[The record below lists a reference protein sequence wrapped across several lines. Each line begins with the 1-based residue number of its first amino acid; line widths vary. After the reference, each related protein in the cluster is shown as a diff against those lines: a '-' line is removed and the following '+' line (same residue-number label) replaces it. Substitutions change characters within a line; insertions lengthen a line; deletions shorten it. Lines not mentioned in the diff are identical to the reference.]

1 MFKPLIL
8 VVKKTKT
15 LVICACALTIGTIY
29 VTTAQ
34 AQQSLGIAAVVNDEM
49 ISIYDLNSRLAAV
62 VAFAGIPN
70 TPETRRRIAPQ
81 VLRSLIDERIKL
93 QEANLLQ
100 ISSNPRDISDEKA
113 DLERQNGMKPGQLK
127 EFIKQRG
134 LQGATIDSQME
145 SRSLWKRMV
154 STIFTRGIIITDDEI
169 TETFEKLKSNKGKP
183 EDLVFEIF
191 LPISQPEQEKDVS
204 RLAERLIQQ
213 IRDGSNF
220 SAIAQNFSQSS
231 SAGNGG
237 NLGWTLRGQHDAELN
252 QIISTLRPGQIAG
265 PLRTQDGIYI
275 VLLKATRKSRGLD
288 GPPAGPE
295 KVKLY
300 QLHLALPKNPAAQLI
315 AQQMQLAQSETRSL
329 NGCVNMDKVAKKIG
343 SPLSG
348 ELGTF
353 EISKISPQMQ
363 SLVKNVSTGQASA
376 PQQIPEGVIVLMV
389 CDRIVPKI
397 KKRTPE
403 QQRQSIQRQLLTE
416 RLNLAATRYI
426 RDLRRASFIDVRL
439 GNQ

>member
-1 MFKPLIL
+1 MFEPLKLAI
-8 VVKKTKT
+8 KKANT
-15 LVICACALTIGTIY
+15 LVICAAAIAIGNFYLSST
-29 VTTAQ
+29 Q

-49 ISIYDLNSRLAAV
+49 ISIYDLNSRLTAV
-62 VAFAGIPN
+62 IAFAGLPD
-70 TPETRRRIAPQ
+70 TPETRRRIAAQ

-100 ISSNPRDISDEKA
+100 ITSSPREISDEKN

-127 EFIKQRG
+127 EFIKERG
-134 LQGATIDSQME
+134 IQEPSIDTQME
-145 SRSLWKRMV
+145 VRSLWKRMV
-154 STIFTRGIIITDDEI
+154 STIFTRGITITDEEV
-169 TETFEKLKSNKGKP
+169 TETFEKLKNNKGKP

-191 LPISQPEQEKDVS
+191 LPISQPDQEQDVT

-213 IRDGSNF
+213 IRGGSNF

-237 NLGWTLRGQHDAELN
+237 DLGWTLRGQHDAELN

-265 PLRTQDGIYI
+265 PVRTQDGIYI
-275 VLLKATRKSRGLD
+275 VLLQATRKSRGLD

-300 QLHLALPKNPAAQLI
+300 QLHLALPPNPAAQLI
-315 AQQMQLAQSETRSL
+315 TQQMQLAQTETRGL
-329 NGCVNMDKVAKKIG
+329 NGCVDMDTLAKKIG

-363 SLVKNVSTGQASA
+363 SLVKNVPTGQASA

-389 CDRIVPKI
+389 CERIVPKI
-397 KKRTPE
+397 KTRTPE
-403 QQRQSIQRQLLTE
+403 QQRESIRRQLMGE
-416 RLNLAATRYI
+416 RLNLAAKRYI

-439 GNQ
+439 GNK

>member
-8 VVKKTKT
+8 AINKVKALT
-15 LVICACALTIGTIY
+15 VCACALAIGATY
-29 VTTAQ
+29 LTNAH

-62 VAFAGIPN
+62 VAFAGIPD
-70 TPETRRRIAPQ
+70 TPETRRRITSQ

-100 ISSNPRDISDEKA
+100 ITSDPRDISDEKS
-113 DLERQNGMKPGQLK
+113 DLERQNGMKRGQLK

-134 LQGATIDSQME
+134 LQETTIESQME
-145 SRSLWKRMV
+145 ARSLWKRMV
-154 STIFTRGIIITDDEI
+154 STIFTRGITITDEEV
-169 TETFEKLKSNKGKP
+169 TETFEKVKSNKGKL

-191 LPISQPEQEKDVS
+191 LPISQPEQEQDVS
-204 RLAERLIQQ
+204 RLAERLMQQ
-213 IRDGSNF
+213 IRGGSNF

-252 QIISTLRPGQIAG
+252 QIISTLRLGQIAG

-275 VLLKATRKSRGLD
+275 VLLRATRKSRGLD

-300 QLHLALPKNPAAQLI
+300 QLHLALPQNPAAQLI
-315 AQQMQLAQSETRSL
+315 TQQMQLAQSETRGL
-329 NGCVNMDKVAKKIG
+329 NGCVNMDNVAKKIG

-363 SLVKNVSTGQASA
+363 SLVKNVPTGQASA
-376 PQQIPEGVIVLMV
+376 PQQIPEGIIVLMV
-389 CDRIVPKI
+389 CDRIVPKVEN
-397 KKRTPE
+397 RTPE
-403 QQRQSIQRQLLTE
+403 QQRQTIRRQLMTE